1 MEDLVRCTEALAEQY
16 APLFPVIVFLIT
28 AVVFAIVRTITSL
41 LYGALWAIISYILA
55 LQLLPNFFLFM
66 MVGTLAIVAC
76 AGNG

>member
-1 MEDLVRCTEALAEQY
+1 MEILVRCANDLAEQY

-55 LQLLPNFFLFM
+55 VQLLPGFFLAM
-66 MVGTLAIVAC
+66 MVGTFGILAC